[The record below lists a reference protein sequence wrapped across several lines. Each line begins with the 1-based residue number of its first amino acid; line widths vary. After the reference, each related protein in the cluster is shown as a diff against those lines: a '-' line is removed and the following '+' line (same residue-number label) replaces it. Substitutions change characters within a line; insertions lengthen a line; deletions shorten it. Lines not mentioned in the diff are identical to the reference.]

1 VVSFPGL
8 RKQRSRWPITAL
20 VVLTL
25 LDTVALADWVEF
37 VDETATRLLA
47 DPALGAGDVE
57 EKDYA
62 WGDVDND
69 GDIDLVI
76 VRKEPVTTPGKRRN
90 VLLLNEGGVLVDHTN
105 EFASESDVEGDQG
118 FLTPTNDR
126 DVRLADLDLDGW
138 LDIVTA
144 VTISDGD
151 PKHLGHPRIYMNKGS
166 DPVSEEWLGFR
177 HEDERIP
184 AMLSYTGQ
192 AGFNPRFC
200 AVAVGDV
207 TGDGY
212 PDLWFGDYD
221 SGGTDSPQPAGA
233 DYNDR
238 LLVNQGAS
246 NPGFFT
252 DVTGSRFFGT
262 VPGLSQTFEVSAF
275 GAADVIEDINGD
287 DLPDIVKQTSL
298 SFPTYVGV
306 AYNDPSSPGFFD
318 TYDVVND
325 LSPYFVSVGNLNNDD
340 RLDMVIT
347 DDGAD
352 RYLLNLGGQPVPDF
366 VSHVFTFSH
375 TGTGGEAGDDGFG
388 GNNLI
393 VDLNNDGWDD
403 VLIADV
409 DVDIAG
415 CLRRT
420 HFYRNLGG
428 PPGGFVNLQEQT
440 SGVSCQN
447 LFGNPATCV
456 VAGIPSDKL
465 VGTHDIAA
473 FDLDGD
479 GRKDL
484 IVGRC
489 AGTEVYLNQAPAP
502 LGGVPDGNTV
512 PGPPLVVDKATNGK
526 ITLSWGPSCNP
537 NDTDY
542 SIYEGTLGDFQS
554 HVPKTCLV
562 GGALSRTF
570 VAGPG
575 STYYLVVPHTDDF
588 EGGYGFASSGAPRS
602 QGPSACYPPAGG
614 SCN

>member
-1 VVSFPGL
+1 MVSFSGPQE
-8 RKQRSRWPITAL
+8 QRDRRLIAAL
-20 VVLTL
+20 LVLTL
-25 LDTVALADWVEF
+25 QGSVALAAWVEF
-37 VDETATRLLA
+37 VDETATRLDVLSSI
-47 DPALGAGDVE
+47 GATDVE

-76 VRKEPVTTPGKRRN
+76 VRKEPVTTSGKRRN
-90 VLLLNEGGVLVDHTN
+90 VLLLNEDGVLVDRSI
-105 EFASESDVEGDQG
+105 EFASDSDVEGDQG

-126 DVRLADLDLDGW
+126 DVRLVDIDLDGW
-138 LDIVTA
+138 LDMVTA

-151 PKHLGHPRIYMNKGS
+151 PKHLGHPRIYRNKGL
-166 DPVSEEWLGFR
+166 DAVSEEWLGFR
-177 HEDERIP
+177 HEDARIP
-184 AMLSYTGQ
+184 VMLSYTGQ
-192 AGFNPRFC
+192 SGFNPRFC

-221 SGGTDSPQPAGA
+221 SGGTSSPQPAGA

-238 LLVNQGAS
+238 LLINEGAS

-252 DVTGSRFFGT
+252 DVTASRVLGT
-262 VPGLSQTFEVSAF
+262 VPGINQEFDISAF
-275 GAADVIEDINGD
+275 GAADVIEDINRDGV
-287 DLPDIVKQTSL
+287 PDIVKQTSL
-298 SFPTYVGV
+298 STPTYVGV
-306 AYNDPSSPGFFD
+306 AYNDPNAPGFFD

-340 RLDMVIT
+340 WPDMVIT

-352 RYLLNLGGQPVPDF
+352 RYLLNLGGQPIPDF

-375 TGTGGEAGDDGFG
+375 TGEGGEAGDDGFG

-393 VDLNNDGWDD
+393 VDLNDDGWND
-403 VLIADV
+403 VLITDV

-420 HFYRNLGG
+420 HIYRNLGG
-428 PPGGFVNLQEQT
+428 PPGGYVNLQEQT
-440 SGVSCQN
+440 SGAACQN
-447 LFGNPATCV
+447 LFGNPASCV
-456 VAGIPSDKL
+456 VTGIPSDKL
-465 VGTHDIAA
+465 LGTHDIAV
-473 FDLDGD
+473 FDIDGD
-479 GRKDL
+479 GRKDMV
-484 IVGRC
+484 VGRC
-489 AGTEVYLNQAPAP
+489 TGTEVYINQAPAP

-512 PGPPLVVDKATNGK
+512 PGPPLVVDKGTNGK
-526 ITLSWGPSCNP
+526 ITLSWGPSCSP
-537 NDTDY
+537 DDTDFA
-542 SIYEGTLGDFQS
+542 IYEGTLGDFQS

-575 STYYLVVPHTDDF
+575 STYYLVVPHTFDF
-588 EGGYGFASSGAPRS
+588 EGGYGFSSSGPRT